1 MVFLK
6 DFVRKNELSNA
17 GKRFAMDFLRQAASI
32 NLSGVKD
39 EPGRLPP
46 SAAVAVCRPQ
56 SSPEAETERQKE
68 RGRKSPLDLLTG
80 GESQDHG
87 TCCNLLTPL
96 FTARAVLLHRLMMP
110 INRLMWSPVG
120 GGLSQRPL

>member
-1 MVFLK
+1 M
-6 DFVRKNELSNA
+6 S
-17 GKRFAMDFLRQAASI
+17 
-32 NLSGVKD
+32 
-39 EPGRLPP
+39 PGRLPR

-68 RGRKSPLDLLTG
+68 RERERGRGKKSPLDLSIG

-96 FTARAVLLHRLMMP
+96 FTARAALLQRLMMR
-110 INRLMWSPVG
+110 N
-120 GGLSQRPL
+120 Q